1 MIKENQRTL
10 NQINGLTDVLILFPC
25 MILAYF
31 IRFYIFNGESGH
43 IGLSYYLYTVLCM
56 APLFWLLYGLMGLY
70 DSFRS
75 KNFLTEFSLLLRC
88 NALLFAMLL
97 AFFFIYKEFH
107 LSRWTLLIF
116 FVLATLAVALK
127 RWLLRR
133 LLRAF
138 REKGYNLKH
147 VLLVGCGEQA
157 RAYCEAIQ
165 RDRTLGFCVD
175 HYLAPHDCMPGLSY
189 LGTYQAIS
197 KVLSRINPD
206 EVVIA
211 LEAEESMYLKDIIA
225 SSEKNGV
232 KVSLIPFYTKYMPS
246 HPVIDE
252 VGGVSLVN
260 IRHIPLDNIGN
271 AFLKRAMDIIG
282 SLLLIVVTSP
292 LMLFAAVGV
301 KLSSPGPILFKQE
314 RVGLNKKPFY
324 MYKFRSM
331 RVNDRQKTGWSTNS
345 DPRKTKFG
353 AFIRKF
359 SIDELPQFFNVLKGD
374 MSLVGPRPEL
384 PFFVNQFKESIPLYM
399 VKHQVRP
406 GITGWAQVNGFR
418 GDTSIQG
425 RIEHDIYYIENWTLL
440 FDIKILFMTIFR
452 FTNSEKLQ

>member
-25 MILAYF
+25 MVLAYV
-31 IRFYIFNGESGH
+31 IRFVVFQGEPGH
-43 IGLSYYLYTVLCM
+43 IGLSYYIYAVLCM
-56 APLFWLLYGLMGLY
+56 SPLFWLLYGLMGLY
-70 DSFRS
+70 DSFRA
-75 KNFLTEFSLLLRC
+75 KNFLTEFSLLIRC
-88 NALLFAMLL
+88 NLLLFGLLL
-97 AFFFIYKEFH
+97 AFFFVFKEFH

-116 FVLATLAVALK
+116 FVLATMAVSAK

-133 LLRAF
+133 VLRAF

-157 RAYCEAIQ
+157 QMYYEAIQ
-165 RDRTLGFCVD
+165 RDRTLGLSVD
-175 HYLAPHDCMPGLSY
+175 HYLAPHDCLPGLSY
-189 LGTYQAIS
+189 LGTYEAFPRVLERIS
-197 KVLSRINPD
+197 PD

-211 LEAEESMYLKDIIA
+211 LEADEYRYLPNIIMN
-225 SSEKNGV
+225 SEKNGV
-232 KVSLIPFYTKYMPS
+232 KVSLIPFYNKYMPS
-246 HPVIDE
+246 HPVFDE

-271 AFLKRAMDIIG
+271 AFLKRTMDIVG
-282 SLLLIVVTSP
+282 SLLLIVLLYVY
-292 LMLFAAVGV
+292 LFVRSGGRALV
-301 KLSSPGPILFKQE
+301 LSRADPVRQE

-331 RVNDRQKTGWSTNS
+331 RVNDKQTTGWSTNS
-345 DPRKTKFG
+345 DPRKTRFG

-384 PFFVNQFKESIPLYM
+384 PYFVNQFKETVPLYM

-406 GITGWAQVNGFR
+406 GSPAGRRSTASAAILRFR
-418 GDTSIQG
+418 GVLS
-425 RIEHDIYYIENWTLL
+425 
-440 FDIKILFMTIFR
+440 TIFIISKTGR
-452 FTNSEKLQ
+452 FCLISKSCS